1 MESGQAHVTSF
12 AVRCKRQPS
21 VDVGSG
27 ELRKIINDFGFAH
40 SRHQLAENIPR
51 GDAHSANARS
61 AAPLAGFDGEK
72 LEVRRSVTM
81 RPADLG
87 QPRLSRDPSRI
98 RQTNAIRRRDGAL
111 AVTFARGE

>member
-87 QPRLSRDPSRI
+87 HTLYSNRTVPGNSGQ
-98 RQTNAIRRRDGAL
+98 RRDFLSPTEPAF
-111 AVTFARGE
+111 T